1 MCKKYR
7 ASDEVSVSLDT
18 SCTFSDSRLL
28 LSIFESYPR
37 LQPLAQDSL
46 LTLITPLIRSLG
58 ATHIKIAEVIE
69 QCPIGAEALVLRLL
83 TILMD
88 KGRLPPGLMTSVKV
102 LASQRPLHPRFY
114 VMFISE
120 CSKVCQGCL
129 KLYSGSAKLLHV
141 FSPTY

>member
-1 MCKKYR
+1 MY
-7 ASDEVSVSLDT
+7 VSESL
-18 SCTFSDSRLL
+18 CTFSHSRLL

-69 QCPIGAEALVLRLL
+69 KCPIGAEALVLRLL

-88 KGRLPPGLMTSVKV
+88 KGRLPAGLMTSVKV

-120 CSKVCQGCL
+120 CSKVR
-129 KLYSGSAKLLHV
+129 
-141 FSPTY
+141 